1 MPSARRHRVKKADIS
16 KPLNFEHRIHAGY
29 DPRTGTYSGLPK
41 QWQAILGTPRK
52 GRPAPMCDPSSITP
66 MEIASMKEV
75 QIVRGDSVKSLMP
88 GSVMKLKNYFTASLC
103 RTMSPLPSYA
113 SPLPG
118 STPPNKFNQRLPSV
132 ARSNSLRV
140 LGPLIQAHTP
150 SQPNGPPQQ
159 QRLVAIAE
167 HWTPSPS
174 PSIVTSPTF
183 PSPPP
188 MQSYQSPVQ
197 YQQRHPPPITHR
209 GPSPAYRSPPG
220 PSNSNGMYKE
230 SNCDSPLPKP
240 LQTPSSESKELTHEQ
255 FRSAL
260 EMVVDPG
267 DPRELFEDFNQI
279 GEGST
284 GVVVTAVN
292 RRTGRKVAIKKMNL
306 RKQQRRELLFNEV
319 VIMREYKHKHVI
331 EMFNAHLVD
340 DELWVIMEYM
350 EGGALTDIVTQTRM
364 TEEMI
369 ATVCAQC
376 LDALAFLH
384 AKGVIHRDIKSD
396 SILLARN
403 GVVKLSDFGFCGQLS
418 GDFPKRRSLVGTPY
432 WMSPEVISRL
442 PYGTEADIWSFGI
455 MIMEMVL
462 GEPPFFSEAPLQA
475 MRKIRD
481 REPPK
486 FPAEANVSP
495 ELESFLGRCLVR
507 ETQGRATA
515 EELLR
520 HPFLRKAAEPTVLGC
535 LVGSPKSG

>member
-1 MPSARRHRVKKADIS
+1 MPSHRRRLKKGDIS
-16 KPLNFEHRIHAGY
+16 KPLNFEHRIHAGF
-29 DPRTGTYSGLPK
+29 DPKTGTYSGLPK
-41 QWQAILGTPRK
+41 QWQAIIGTPKK
-52 GRPAPMCDPSSITP
+52 GRPLPMVDPSSITP
-66 MEIASMKEV
+66 TALASLKEF
-75 QIVRGDSVKSLMP
+75 QIVRGDVLRQSLN
-88 GSVMKLKNYFTASLC
+88 GAS
-103 RTMSPLPSYA
+103 SPRPAYA
-113 SPLPG
+113 SPIPG
-118 STPPNKFNQRLPSV
+118 STPPNKFNQRLTSV

-140 LGPLIQAHTP
+140 AGPLLQ
-150 SQPNGPPQQ
+150 SNGPSPHQ

-174 PSIVTSPTF
+174 PSISSPTF
-183 PSPPP
+183 YNHAQAPGYTSF
-188 MQSYQSPVQ
+188 QSPTVHD
-197 YQQRHPPPITHR
+197 QRPQPPHLTNHQIH
-209 GPSPAYRSPPG
+209 SPVYMPPTG
-220 PSNSNGMYKE
+220 PSNGVYKE
-230 SNCDSPLPKP
+230 SNCDSPLPKALRESGSNSKSP
-240 LQTPSSESKELTHEQ
+240 PPGSSELTHEQ

-260 EMVVDPG
+260 EMVVDQG
-267 DPRELFEDFNQI
+267 DPREEFSSFRQI

-284 GVVVTAVN
+284 GVVVTAIN
-292 RRTGRKVAIKKMNL
+292 RRNGRKVAIKQMNL

-319 VIMREYKHKHVI
+319 VIMREYKHKHII
-331 EMFNAHLVD
+331 EMFNSYLVD
-340 DELWVIMEYM
+340 DELWVVMEYM

-369 ATVCAQC
+369 ATVCVQC
-376 LDALAFLH
+376 LDAMAFLH
-384 AKGVIHRDIKSD
+384 ARGVIHRDIKSD

-418 GDFPKRRSLVGTPY
+418 ADFPKRRSLVGTPY

-481 REPPK
+481 QEPPT
-486 FPAEANVSP
+486 FPREANVSP

-507 ETQGRATA
+507 EAQQRATA

-520 HPFLRKAAEPTVLGC
+520 HPFVRKAAAPTVLGC
-535 LVGSPKSG
+535 LMGSSKSA